1 MTRVA
6 GLSGTRTPVG
16 WVLVQVEDRS
26 LGAIQLEEDLVSAL
40 GAAGDAEVVAV
51 DLPIGHDDPK
61 GGVRACDER
70 AREFVGPRSA
80 SVPKIP
86 PLEVLRADDLEAA
99 RALAEERGWP
109 VPDEEL
115 FALSDRIL
123 TVDDS
128 GDDRLVEVHPE
139 VSFVAIREA
148 VGEGGYMEHPPGDRR
163 GRHERLELL
172 YEAGLRPARSLG
184 GVGRASPIDVL
195 EATAAA
201 WSAHR
206 VAVAEA
212 GTLPEAPPKDPRT
225 GRPVAIRF

>member
-6 GLSGTRTPVG
+6 GLSGTRTPAG
-16 WVLVQVEDRS
+16 WVLVQLEDRS
-26 LGAIQLEEDLVSAL
+26 LGAIRLQPDLAEAL
-40 GAAGDAEVVAV
+40 DAAGEAEVVAV

-70 AREFVGPRSA
+70 ARAFVGPRSA
-80 SVPKIP
+80 SVPRVP
-86 PLEVLRADDLEAA
+86 PLAVFEAA
-99 RALAEERGWP
+99 DLAAAREQAEARGWP

-115 FALSDRIL
+115 FALADRIL
-123 TVDDS
+123 AVDAA

-148 VGEGGYMEHPPGDRR
+148 LGKGGTMEHPPADRR
-163 GRHERLELL
+163 GRRERLELL
-172 YEAGLRPARSLG
+172 YEADLRPARSLG
-184 GVGRASPIDVL
+184 GVGRASPMDVL

-206 VAVAEA
+206 VATGEA
-212 GTLPEAPPKDPRT
+212 GTLPEDPPKDPRT